1 MISMRVLLIE
11 DQELMRLLIVRLL
24 DGMTSRIVETA
35 TLSGALEACEKE
47 EFDVVMFDL
56 VLDDSTVETSLAA
69 LPEIKR
75 LSKAPVVVVSGWP
88 DPQLKKKAMD
98 AGADTFLDKE
108 QAFTNK
114 SRAFLMALHA
124 AVLKQPSASHG
135 DSFMEHVGLLER
147 LVHAV
152 A

>member
-11 DQELMRLLIVRLL
+11 DQELMRALIVRLL
-24 DGMTSRIVETA
+24 DGMTSRIVETG
-35 TLSGALEACEKE
+35 TLSGALEACSKE

-56 VLDDSTVETSLAA
+56 VLEDASAEMSLAA

-75 LSKAPVVVVSGWP
+75 RSKAPVVVVSGWP
-88 DPQLKKKAMD
+88 DPELKAKSLR
-98 AGADTFLDKE
+98 AGADTFLPKDE
-108 QAFTNK
+108 AFANK

-124 AVLKQPSASHG
+124 AVLKQPRASHG

-147 LVHAV
+147 LVRAV